1 MSKFISPRQALIRV
15 IEDDAAPTRLRIE
28 ALDQIQHPPLC
39 MLRRLI
45 AETATRV
52 TPVPSKLKA
61 IATMRYVQEI
71 AFRKA
76 FRKSKAKPET
86 QAQDN
91 ALGI

>member
-1 MSKFISPRQALIRV
+1 MGKFISAKAALIRV
-15 IEDDAAPTRLRIE
+15 LEDDQAPTKLRIE
-28 ALDQIQHPPLC
+28 ALGQIQHPPLC

-45 AETATRV
+45 AETATRA

-61 IATMRYVQEI
+61 IATLRYVQEI

-76 FRKSKAKPET
+76 FPKSKAKAET
-86 QAQDN
+86 QTQDN